1 MQPTYYM
8 GSAKK
13 SNYARLMLSDAPSN
27 PDDLNSYMD
36 NAISN
41 LKSAYLQGG
50 IKIAL
55 NPDNLANYVTGNFM
69 DNTALDAVE
78 KNYSA
83 VGGFINQLDTS
94 LRQAVLAGQNASG
107 GAYDITRWQSFANDV
122 ASDIKDQTGYA
133 WDSSVI
139 ATAPS
144 SAYLAAGAT
153 AKVITN
159 PSLWPWWLWLVA
171 AGGALIVLNPIL
183 TMAAKLMKS
192 KETA

>member
-1 MQPTYYM
+1 M